1 MMRMIMF
8 DSACKDRR
16 RRIRVR
22 SLPSAKT
29 GKVAKKPSFYGKS
42 WTAMAAMLE
51 LPKEHV
57 SMCEHALTVIELLSF
72 LV

>member
-1 MMRMIMF
+1 MF

-16 RRIRVR
+16 RRIRV
-22 SLPSAKT
+22 KT
-29 GKVAKKPSFYGKS
+29 GRGHYPPSKRARELLPPPGRVAKKPSFYGKS

-57 SMCEHALTVIELLSF
+57 SMCDTH
-72 LV
+72 